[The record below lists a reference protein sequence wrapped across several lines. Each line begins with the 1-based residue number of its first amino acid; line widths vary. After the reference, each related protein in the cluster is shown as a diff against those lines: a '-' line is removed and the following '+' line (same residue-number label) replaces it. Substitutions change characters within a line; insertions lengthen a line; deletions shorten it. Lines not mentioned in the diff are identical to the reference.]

1 MATVEKGGF
10 RGIVIGM
17 ACVLVAL
24 SGLIV
29 VAVLYYRRTAMCFI
43 TARCQN
49 VAIAAIA
56 MGLIGSVLLIRGVAN
71 PTRR

>member
-1 MATVEKGGF
+1 MGC
-10 RGIVIGM
+10 

-24 SGLIV
+24 FGLIV
-29 VAVLYYRRTAMCFI
+29 VAELYHQRTAVCFT

-49 VAIAAIA
+49 AAIAAMA
-56 MGLIGSVLLIRGVAN
+56 VGLIGLVLLIRGVAN